1 MFFKKNKEERY
12 TNPLPNPY
20 MNQNQG
26 VPGYMYNYQE
36 VAPNN
41 YDLNRLQTEIDELK
55 RINNEMLK
63 RVSRIETYLGIRGN
77 DSNSY

>member
-12 TNPLPNPY
+12 TNPMPNNY
-20 MNQNQG
+20 TNNG

-41 YDLNRLQTEIDELK
+41 YDLNRLQTEINELK
-55 RINNEMLK
+55 RLNNEMLK
-63 RVSRIETYLGIRGN
+63 RISRLETYLGIRGN
-77 DSNSY
+77 ESNTNY

>member
-1 MFFKKNKEERY
+1 MFFKKKEERY
-12 TNPLPNPY
+12 NNPMPNPY
-20 MNQNQG
+20 MQPTG

-41 YDLNRLQTEIDELK
+41 YDMSRLQTEINELK
-55 RINNEMLK
+55 RLNNEMLK
-63 RVSRIETYLGIRGN
+63 RVSRLENYLGIRGN